1 MQASIQVYETREQ
14 AVLATASAVSAELRR
29 LIAER
34 GRAIGIFSGEPDKR
48 EFLPEILD
56 ALAGDKAIEWTRVVT
71 FHTAEL
77 LGADEDSAQSH
88 RKLLLDHLVRRVP
101 MAEFHGIRG
110 EAANPE
116 AVCTNYAAL
125 LKTRPPDFAVLE
137 IGENGQLALIDSR
150 ACNFGDSAAV
160 KLIDSAISLT
170 IPTLMACPTLFV
182 IATGEGK
189 QRAVSAALE
198 GEITESCPASILQTH
213 PNAHLFL
220 DKEAAARLSII

>member
-1 MQASIQVYETREQ
+1 LQASIQVYETREQ
-14 AVLATASAVSAELRR
+14 AVLATASTVSAELRR

-34 GRAIGIFSGEPDKR
+34 GRAIGIFSGDASQTELLDQ
-48 EFLPEILD
+48 LANAEI
-56 ALAGDKAIEWTRVVT
+56 IEWTRVVT

-77 LGADEDSAQSH
+77 LGADEDSPQSH

-110 EAANPE
+110 EAANPD

-125 LKTRPPDFAVLE
+125 LKTRTPDFAVLE
-137 IGENGQLALIDSR
+137 IGESGQLALIDSR
-150 ACNFGDSAAV
+150 ACDFEDSAAV
-160 KLIDSAISLT
+160 KLVESAISLT

-182 IATGEGK
+182 TMFGEQK
-189 QRAVSAALE
+189 QQAVQDALE
-198 GEITESCPASILQTH
+198 GEVTESCPASILQTH

>member
-1 MQASIQVYETREQ
+1 MAAAR
-14 AVLATASAVSAELRR
+14 AVAAELRR

-34 GRAIGIFSGEPDKR
+34 GRAIGIFSGESAQR
-48 EFLPEILD
+48 EFLPEFLN
-56 ALAGDKAIEWTRVVT
+56 ALVGDESIEWTRVIA

-77 LGADEDSAQSH
+77 LGADEDSPQSH

-101 MAEFHGIRG
+101 VAEFHGIRG

-125 LKTRPPDFAVLE
+125 LKKRPPDFAVLE
-137 IGENGQLALIDSR
+137 IGESGQLALIDSR
-150 ACNFGDSAAV
+150 ACNFLDSAAV
-160 KLIDSAISLT
+160 KLVESAISLT
-170 IPTLMACPTLFV
+170 IPALMACPTLFV

-220 DKEAAARLSII
+220 DKEAAAGLSII